1 MSIAVDSVAVKVSD
15 WNWNWW
21 EFEARFHLSRV
32 VGPIL
37 SGGEG
42 GTEGHMKEMDAFI
55 LTWGGMYEVIQ
66 KKR

>member
-37 SGGEG
+37 SGG
-42 GTEGHMKEMDAFI
+42 TEGHMKEMDAFI
-55 LTWGGMYEVIQ
+55 YWHGEECM
-66 KKR
+66 K